1 MLCRRLRKRSCELSE
16 DAKVALRNAAGAAC
30 GFTPHQ
36 FHYYL
41 QAPVV
46 KGGYDPGN
54 PRHAVYASTIV
65 IFAADMHA
73 QRLPVEVS
81 VADVPDGLAV
91 QHDDIPPGIRWVRGL
106 RSVADVHQHRCDF
119 GYEAIPATVAAEE
132 VQSHRTC
139 VNILKWLVYTFDGS
153 VGPLPS
159 AA

>member
-1 MLCRRLRKRSCELSE
+1 MRLGPPAQQDAEFPSAGKTSCELSQ
-16 DAKVALRNAAGAAC
+16 DAKVAFRNAAGAAC
-30 GFTPHQ
+30 GFTPRQ

-65 IFAADMHA
+65 AFAADMHA

-91 QHDDIPPGIRWVRGL
+91 HHDDIPPGHTMSPGFAPDRGRAPASL
-106 RSVADVHQHRCDF
+106 RLRLSTRRSPDVA
-119 GYEAIPATVAAEE
+119 
-132 VQSHRTC
+132 
-139 VNILKWLVYTFDGS
+139 
-153 VGPLPS
+153 
-159 AA
+159 